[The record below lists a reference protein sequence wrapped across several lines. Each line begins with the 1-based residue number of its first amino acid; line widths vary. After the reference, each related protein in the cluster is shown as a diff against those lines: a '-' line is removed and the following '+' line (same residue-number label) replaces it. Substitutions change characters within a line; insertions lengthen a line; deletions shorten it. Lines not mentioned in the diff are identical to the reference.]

1 MRYFTTSVS
10 LCLLSPGSVNFSL
23 LFLTFVK
30 SRFIKMQFNYLII
43 TSPICP
49 LHSNLTLE
57 SFGEFLNSV
66 VAHEW
71 WFFVFF
77 SFFLHNNVIFKNH
90 LVK

>member
-1 MRYFTTSVS
+1 MRYFVAS
-10 LCLLSPGSVNFSL
+10 LSLYLLIPGSVNFSL

-43 TSPICP
+43 TSAICP

-71 WFFVFF
+71 WYFVLFFLF
-77 SFFLHNNVIFKNH
+77 FFLHNNDCYF
-90 LVK
+90 